1 MDSFKSKFKARQNEP
16 KTIKL
21 FLKKW
26 PYSICGDSGDSGDWD
41 VLQVYLD
48 SIQNEPKTFKLI
60 LKEWSFSIY
69 RDSGDNGDWTVLKVY

>member
-1 MDSFKSKFKARQNEP
+1 M
-16 KTIKL
+16 
-21 FLKKW
+21 LKKW
-26 PYSICGDSGDSGDWD
+26 TFSITGDSGDSGDWA

-69 RDSGDNGDWTVLKVY
+69 RDSGDSGDRTVLKVY